1 MDPQH
6 DSFLRDLAALAGV
19 PVSPAREAAL
29 VSGLEGTRR
38 IAEALSVRDYG
49 EAEPTGRFRAPK
61 AEAR

>member
-6 DSFLRDLAALAGV
+6 DSFLRDL
-19 PVSPAREAAL
+19 AAL